1 MAVARSTVI
10 RHWLP
15 IITFCP
21 VNGLPDVIYISVEFT
36 EFTELYAVRKKI
48 RKSTMW
54 RKAFMETIAEDVR
67 KMFPESSKITVQLAF
82 GRHVV
87 KIYPRAI

>member
-36 EFTELYAVRKKI
+36 EFTELNAVRKKI
-48 RKSTMW
+48 RKATMW

>member
-48 RKSTMW
+48 RKATMW
-54 RKAFMETIAEDVR
+54 KKMFMEDISEVVR
-67 KMFPESSKITVQLAF
+67 KLFPESVKITVRLAF
-82 GRHVV
+82 DRHVV
-87 KIYPRAI
+87 KIYPRAR

>member
-1 MAVARSTVI
+1 MAVVRSTVV

-36 EFTELYAVRKKI
+36 EFTELYEARKKI
-48 RKSTMW
+48 RKATMW
-54 RKAFMETIAEDVR
+54 RKAFMETIADDIL
-67 KMFPESSKITVQLAF
+67 KLFPQANKITVQLAF

>member
-1 MAVARSTVI
+1 MAVLRSTVI

-21 VNGLPDVIYISVEFT
+21 VNGLPDLIYVSVEFSD
-36 EFTELYAVRKKI
+36 FVELYAVRKKI
-48 RKSTMW
+48 RKFAMW
-54 RKAFMETIAEDVR
+54 KKMYMEGIAEEVR
-67 KMFPESSKITVQLAF
+67 LMFPEASKITVQLAF

-87 KIYPRAI
+87 KIYPRAM

>member
-48 RKSTMW
+48 RKATMW
-54 RKAFMETIAEDVR
+54 RKAFMETIAEDVC

>member
-21 VNGLPDVIYISVEFT
+21 VNGLPDMIYISVEFDT
-36 EFTELYAVRKKI
+36 FVELYAARKKI
-48 RKSTMW
+48 RQATMW
-54 RKAFMETIAEDVR
+54 KKMFMEDLAEVIR
-67 KMFPESSKITVQLAF
+67 KLYPESCQISVRLAF
-82 GRHVV
+82 NRHVV
-87 KIYPRAI
+87 NIYPRGK